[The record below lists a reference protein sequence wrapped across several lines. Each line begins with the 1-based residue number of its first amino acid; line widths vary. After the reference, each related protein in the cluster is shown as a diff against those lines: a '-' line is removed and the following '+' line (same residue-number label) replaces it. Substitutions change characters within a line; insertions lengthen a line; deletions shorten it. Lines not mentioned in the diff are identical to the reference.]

1 MTRSVLTQT
10 VREDIYVYNFR
21 ATSAQDHVLLLYKL
35 LPTQDLSTMMVSNIL
50 VLPFTPVQ
58 NGKAESQSRTS
69 LQDDLGDLLHELGG
83 QLLEPRLV
91 DVLLEG

>member
-1 MTRSVLTQT
+1 MKIFMYTMS
-10 VREDIYVYNFR
+10 R
-21 ATSAQDHVLLLYKL
+21 ATPAQDRVLLYKL
-35 LPTQDLSTMMVSNIL
+35 LPTQDLSAVMVSDIL

-58 NGKAESQSRTS
+58 NGDAESQSRAS
-69 LQDDLGDLLHELGG
+69 LQDTLGDLLHDLGR